1 MDFALEGIHDTAIY
15 DYALLEPQM
24 HFSGPAIIEDAGS
37 TVVVHPGN
45 QVSVDR
51 LGNLH
56 ITLTQEGAA

>member
-1 MDFALEGIHDTAIY
+1 
-15 DYALLEPQM
+15 M

-45 QVSVDR
+45 QVLVDR

-56 ITLTQEGAA
+56 ITLTQEGAAS